1 MPIAPRLGTYVSYK
15 EVAGTPCTDSLLKSF
30 LSKYKRSEVLYL
42 CALLNAVLESWSGN
56 IRAEVHEQLLELAF
70 LPEHARRL
78 KIIISSTSHPQLV
91 FHRAQ
96 ILFIAKQALLCCE
109 DDEAILDKFRHPYWG
124 GLGIAFLMAND
135 LLHFD
140 FAYRDGTAE
149 QQALVRIAHSIPI
162 LESGPT
168 NLTHRIGRAWLM
180 LKKFGPHQDS
190 KSYFNIEDAFQDV
203 AGLSTDDYLAYCVGM
218 ISHYL
223 AITFEQI
230 AKGKESI
237 GLTREWFKRPHI
249 DSKSVD
255 AFLKDVSASPTAL
268 ATSFL
273 SRNWGPMDMTWFRDK
288 PVHKLKESIFVALDA
303 RYLSEKLESGIFWR
317 VHNSLGSSRD
327 KERLHN
333 HWGITFENYMN
344 WLLDQACRN
353 SQNKFHASPKYPNG
367 DEVCDAIII
376 CGSNAVF
383 IEYKGSTF
391 TAESKYKGDLS
402 GLASEIEDNL
412 IGTETKRKG
421 IRQLTNAILT
431 VFGKQSTSIVTKIDL
446 SRITTIFP
454 LIVTRDDIGGSWGI
468 SGYLQMQADK
478 FFNRRRLRPKTVTPI
493 FCMSSEGIEG
503 LTAYLQDLPLTDLLH
518 GWYINDPG
526 RHWSFQTVANSATES
541 HSFKKNSDLDS
552 AFKAVFESAAHVL
565 FPGATI
571 EYPDA
576 PKEP

>member
-1 MPIAPRLGTYVSYK
+1 MPIAPRLGTYISYK
-15 EVAGTPCTDSLLKSF
+15 DVTGTPCTDALLESL

-70 LPEHARRL
+70 LPEHAHRL

-96 ILFIAKQALLCCE
+96 ILYIAKQALLCCE
-109 DDEAILDKFRHPYWG
+109 DDEAVLDKFRHPYWG

-180 LKKFGPHQDS
+180 LKTFGPHQGS
-190 KSYFNIEDAFQDV
+190 KSYFNIEDAFQGV

-230 AKGKESI
+230 TKGEESI
-237 GLTREWFKRPHI
+237 GLTKEWFKRPHL

-268 ATSFL
+268 ATSFS

-303 RYLSEKLESGIFWR
+303 RYISEKLESGIFWR

-344 WLLDQACRN
+344 WLLAQACRN
-353 SQNKFHASPKYPNG
+353 SYNKFHASPKYSNG

-412 IGTETKRKG
+412 IGTETRRKG

-431 VFGKQSTSIVTKIDL
+431 VFDKQSPSIVTNIDL

-454 LIVTRDDIGGSWGI
+454 LIVTRDDIGGCWGI
-468 SGYLQMQADK
+468 SGYLQIQADK
-478 FFNRRRLRPKTVTPI
+478 FFNRRNLRPKTVTPI

-503 LTAYLQDLPLTDLLH
+503 LTAYLQGIPLTDLLH
-518 GWYINDPG
+518 GWYRNDRG
-526 RHWSFQTVANSATES
+526 RHWSFQTVPNSAIES

-552 AFKAVFESAAHVL
+552 AFMAVFENAAHVL
-565 FPGATI
+565 FPGATL

-576 PKEP
+576 PKAP